1 MNVRF
6 LACLTLF
13 VAGAGALGGF
23 QGLPENWQ
31 RINALAID
39 PHDPRILYLDV
50 ITERRGGGLF
60 KSTDGGSTWQALPKS
75 ASSPGSSGLE
85 DPSGMMVLGLVVSPL
100 KPDTLFAG
108 TLAGSFKSTDGG
120 RSWAPMEPVR
130 IDRPQKGPKNVTL
143 SGLQFDPANP
153 KTLYAR
159 TGEGLL
165 KSTDE
170 GLHWTLL
177 RIEPVVTEIEQEGS
191 ESQLED
197 PEFDPLRPTTFYM
210 GLEDPENQVGDLVLD
225 PHRPATLYAL
235 TGGGLFKTRDAGS
248 SWRLI
253 GKGVAIEE
261 PFADIQVL
269 AIDPHSPKLL
279 LAGAEE
285 GLFKS
290 VDEGE
295 TWSPWGQGLES
306 PFNLLAFDPEK
317 PGVVYAVAGGSL
329 LRSENAGETW
339 SRIREGGATAFA
351 FDPRNPATIYV
362 GTDAGLFKSTDRG
375 ETWTSASRGLPGT
388 PQAAPGPPK
397 PATDDAIVRTV
408 FGPSVQIERPS
419 RPMMFRGDFNG
430 DGEGDLI
437 TVVTLDSKAQLP
449 KDVTVLEPWGKSELP
464 PPERPRALAILHRK
478 GDQILGRFVAVGDLP
493 NSWEPDWA
501 GDIDVEVVSQKEGKE
516 VLQGVIPKGDV
527 IRTSAQV
534 WGNDMFLYWD
544 GITYR
549 SFAPEEEP

>member
-6 LACLTLF
+6 LAWLALL

-75 ASSPGSSGLE
+75 ASSPGSSSLE
-85 DPSGMMVLGLVVSPL
+85 DSSGMMVLTLVVSPL
-100 KPDTLFAG
+100 KPETLFAG
-108 TLAGSFKSTDGG
+108 TYGGHFKSTDGG

-130 IDRPQKGPKNVTL
+130 IDRPQKGPMNVTL

-165 KSTDE
+165 KSTDA

-177 RIEPVVTEIEQEGS
+177 RIEPVVSEIEPEDS

-197 PEFDPLRPTTFYM
+197 PEFDPLRPHTFYM
-210 GLEDPENQVGDLVLD
+210 GLEDTENQVGDLVLD
-225 PHRPATLYAL
+225 PHRPATFYAL
-235 TGGGLFKTRDAGS
+235 TGGGLFKTHDAGS

-253 GKGVAIEE
+253 GKGLAIEE
-261 PFADIQVL
+261 PFADIQAL

-295 TWSPWGQGLES
+295 TWSPWGGLES
-306 PFNLLAFDPEK
+306 PFGLLAFDPEK
-317 PGVVYAVAGGSL
+317 PGVVYAVAGGGL
-329 LRSENAGETW
+329 LRSENAGKTW

-375 ETWTSASRGLPGT
+375 ETWTSASRGLPGS

-397 PATDDAIVRTV
+397 PATDDAIVRKV

-419 RPMMFRGDFNG
+419 RPMMFPGDFNG
-430 DGEGDLI
+430 DGEEDLV
-437 TVVTLDSKAQLP
+437 TVVTLDSKAQFP
-449 KDVTVLEPWGKSELP
+449 KDVMVLEPWGKSELP
-464 PPERPRALAILHRK
+464 PAERSRALAILHRK
-478 GDQILGRFVAVGDLP
+478 GDQVLGRFLAVGDLP
-493 NSWEPDWA
+493 NSWEPDWDDM
-501 GDIDVEVVSQKEGKE
+501 GIEVVSRKEAKE
-516 VLQGVIPKGDV
+516 ILQDVIPKGDV
-527 IRTSAQV
+527 LQIPTQA
-534 WGNDMFLYWD
+534 GIDMFLYWD
-544 GITYR
+544 GSTYR
-549 SFAPEEEP
+549 NFAPEEEP

>member
-6 LACLTLF
+6 LACLALL
-13 VAGAGALGGF
+13 VAGTGALGGF
-23 QGLPENWQ
+23 QGDLPENWQ

-75 ASSPGSSGLE
+75 ASSPGSSSLN
-85 DPSGMMVLGLVVSPL
+85 DPSGMMVLALVVSPL
-100 KPDTLFAG
+100 KPDILFAG
-108 TLAGSFKSTDGG
+108 TLVGPFKSTDGG
-120 RSWAPMEPVR
+120 KSWTPIESGM
-130 IDRPQKGPKNVTL
+130 IDRSKKGPTNVTV

-153 KTLYAR
+153 KTLYAGTEAGVFR
-159 TGEGLL
+159 
-165 KSTDE
+165 STDE

-177 RIEPVVTEIEQEGS
+177 RAEPVADK
-191 ESQLED
+191 L
-197 PEFDPLRPTTFYM
+197 
-210 GLEDPENQVGDLVLD
+210 GLEDPEIQVGEPVFD
-225 PHRPATLYAL
+225 PRWPETFYTPAE
-235 TGGGLFKTRDAGS
+235 GGLLKTSDAGS

-253 GKGVAIEE
+253 GKGLTIEE
-261 PFADIQVL
+261 PIAYVQAL
-269 AIDPHSPKLL
+269 AIDPHSPKVL
-279 LAGAEE
+279 LAGNEE

-295 TWSPWGQGLES
+295 TWSPWGES
-306 PFNLLAFDPEK
+306 IDAEFSFLVFDPEK
-317 PGVVYAVAGGSL
+317 PGVVYAGLRGAL
-329 LRSENAGETW
+329 LRSENAGATW
-339 SRIREGGATAFA
+339 SKIRGDDPAAFA

-362 GTDAGLFKSTDRG
+362 GTYTGLFKSTDRG

-397 PATDDAIVRTV
+397 PATDDVVVRKV
-408 FGPSVQIERPS
+408 FGLSVQIERPS

-464 PPERPRALAILHRK
+464 PPERSRALAILHRK
-478 GDQILGRFVAVGDLP
+478 GDQILGRFLAVGDLP
-493 NSWEPDWA
+493 NSWEPDWDDM
-501 GDIDVEVVSQKEGKE
+501 GIEVVSQKEGKE
-516 VLQGVIPKGDV
+516 ALQGVIPKGDV
-527 IRTSAQV
+527 LQTFTQAGI
-534 WGNDMFLYWD
+534 DMFLYWD
-544 GITYR
+544 GNTYR
-549 SFAPEEEP
+549 SFAPDEEP